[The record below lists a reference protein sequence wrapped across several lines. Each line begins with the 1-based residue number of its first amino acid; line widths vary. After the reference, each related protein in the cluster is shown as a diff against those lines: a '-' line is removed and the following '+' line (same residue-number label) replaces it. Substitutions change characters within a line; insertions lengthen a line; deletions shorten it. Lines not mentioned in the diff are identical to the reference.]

1 MKSYDDFLK
10 HTKIEIP
17 KIEINPLNYE
27 DSLFKEMADD
37 IKQSNKEIDDKLD
50 KLIQEN
56 KKSSKTSTI
65 TLIVGI
71 LTLLATVVGVLVQ
84 LF

>member
-1 MKSYDDFLK
+1 MKSYDDFLN
-10 HTKIEIP
+10 HAKIEIP
-17 KIEINPLNYE
+17 EIEINPVNYE

-37 IKQSNKEIDDKLD
+37 IKQYNKEIDDKLD

-71 LTLLATVVGVLVQ
+71 LTLLATVVGVLAQ